1 MAEWSIAP
9 VLKTAVQSSWNN
21 TFVDYEVIT
30 KIFDLVKNEQ
40 KHPYLQFFEN
50 ILASFGK
57 YIIQL
62 EFIEC
67 ADQFFGSVITEF
79 ELRGWGVGGIAK
91 HPPATSPSVPWILL
105 QRGSGNKK
113 KFITAV

>member
-9 VLKTAVQSSWNN
+9 VLKTGVQSNWNK
-21 TFVDYEVIT
+21 TFVDYELFT
-30 KIFDLVKNEQ
+30 KILKLVKNEE
-40 KHPYLQFFEN
+40 KDPYLQIFEK

-67 ADQFFGSVITEF
+67 ADHFFGSVTTLF
-79 ELRGWGVGGIAK
+79 EV
-91 HPPATSPSVPWILL
+91 
-105 QRGSGNKK
+105 
-113 KFITAV
+113 

>member
-9 VLKTAVQSSWNN
+9 VLKTGVQSNWNK
-21 TFVDYEVIT
+21 TFVDYEIFT

-40 KHPYLQFFEN
+40 KDPYLHFFEN

-67 ADQFFGSVITEF
+67 ADQFFGSVVTVF
-79 ELRGWGVGGIAK
+79 EL
-91 HPPATSPSVPWILL
+91 
-105 QRGSGNKK
+105 
-113 KFITAV
+113 